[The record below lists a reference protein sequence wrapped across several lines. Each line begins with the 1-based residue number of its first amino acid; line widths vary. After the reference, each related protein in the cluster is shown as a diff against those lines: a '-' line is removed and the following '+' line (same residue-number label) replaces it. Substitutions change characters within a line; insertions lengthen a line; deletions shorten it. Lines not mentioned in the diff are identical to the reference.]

1 MEFKSPRQLRTTVTK
16 HALKAYVAGP
26 FTSKYH
32 ICVVRLFFLD
42 RVSNKNINNK
52 KFTGKFFGAKSKR
65 CLFFL
70 LYKSPFREENIKRRT
85 DHQARTVAIVK
96 MSLYQNKSSIQGY
109 LHELC
114 LTGHNLYWLY

>member
-1 MEFKSPRQLRTTVTK
+1 MEFKSSRQLRTTVTK

-52 KFTGKFFGAKSKR
+52 KFTGTFLEQNPNVVCFFSCIRALLERKTSK
-65 CLFFL
+65 
-70 LYKSPFREENIKRRT
+70 EEPTTK
-85 DHQARTVAIVK
+85 
-96 MSLYQNKSSIQGY
+96 QGQQQ
-109 LHELC
+109 
-114 LTGHNLYWLY
+114 